1 VIRLLTVVA
10 TLVLVGVSLSVRAA
24 DGRGPLITLIEEND
38 DFALNGD
45 QHYTQ
50 GLKISYLYSDARMPN
65 WSYALANTIPDLGM
79 AVETARFGYTVGQNI
94 YTPGNIRTPA
104 AMSYDR
110 PYAGWL
116 YFGMILER
124 QGKQG
129 GIPVNDSF
137 EVDLGFIGPESFAA
151 QAQAWWHT
159 LGGWIVPK
167 GWGNQLN
174 TEPAIDIKYNRQWK
188 FATTSQGVGLEFLP
202 NAGFSLGNVMTYA
215 GAGAMV
221 RFGYNIP
228 DDFGAPTIDSLSNP
242 TGDRNLARHPFGWY
256 LFAGADGR
264 AVLHNA
270 FLDGNLYQPRPHVTK
285 EPLVADFRAGIVFA
299 FRRFDIAGS
308 FVQRTREYKGQ
319 PRADRFGS
327 ISINATF

>member
-1 VIRLLTVVA
+1 MGAVVRKLFSVVA
-10 TLVLVGVSLSVRAA
+10 TLVLVTGAFSSRGAA
-24 DGRGPLITLIEEND
+24 GRGPLITLIEEND

-50 GLKISYLYSDARMPN
+50 GLKISYLYSDERMPD
-65 WSYALANTIPDLGM
+65 WSFALAHTIPEFGLDVQ
-79 AVETARFGYTVGQNI
+79 APRFGYTVGQNI

-104 AMSYDR
+104 AMAYDR

-116 YFGMILER
+116 YFGMILQRRGE
-124 QGKQG
+124 QFGV
-129 GIPVNDSF
+129 PANDNF

-159 LGGWIVPK
+159 LGGWLVPR
-167 GWGNQLN
+167 GWGNQLS

-188 FATTSQGVGLEFLP
+188 FSTTSQGVGLEFIP

-228 DDFGAPTIDSLSNP
+228 DDFGVQTIDSLANQ
-242 TGDRNLARHPFGWY
+242 TGDRFVRTHPFGWY
-256 LFAGADGR
+256 IYAGAEGR

-270 FLDGNLYQPRPHVTK
+270 FLDGNLYQPSPH
-285 EPLVADFRAGIVFA
+285 
-299 FRRFDIAGS
+299 
-308 FVQRTREYKGQ
+308 
-319 PRADRFGS
+319 
-327 ISINATF
+327 

>member
-1 VIRLLTVVA
+1 VRKLFSVVA
-10 TLVLVGVSLSVRAA
+10 TLVLVTTALSVRAA
-24 DGRGPLITLIEEND
+24 DPRGPLITVIEEND

-50 GLKISYLYSDARMPN
+50 GLKLSYLYGDEQLPN
-65 WSYALANTIPDLGM
+65 WAYALAHNIPDLGM
-79 AVETARFGYTVGQNI
+79 SIETPRFGYTVGQSI
-94 YTPGNIRTPA
+94 YTPRNIRSPVALT
-104 AMSYDR
+104 YDR

-116 YFGMILER
+116 YFGMILQR

-129 GIPVNDSF
+129 GIPVNDNF

-159 LGGWIVPK
+159 VGGWVVPK

-174 TEPAIDIKYNRQWK
+174 TEPAIDIKYSRQWK
-188 FATTSQGVGLEFLP
+188 FSTVSQGVGLELIP

-215 GAGAMV
+215 GAGALV

-228 DDFGAPTIDSLSNP
+228 DDFGPQTIDSLAQP
-242 TGDRNLARHPFGWY
+242 TGTPRRTHPFGWY
-256 LFAGADGR
+256 LFTAANGR

-270 FLDGNLYQPRPHVTK
+270 FLDGNLYQPSPHVAK
-285 EPLVADFRAGIVFA
+285 EPLVADFQAGIVLV

-308 FVQRTREYKGQ
+308 FVQRTREYKTQ

-327 ISINATF
+327 ISINASF